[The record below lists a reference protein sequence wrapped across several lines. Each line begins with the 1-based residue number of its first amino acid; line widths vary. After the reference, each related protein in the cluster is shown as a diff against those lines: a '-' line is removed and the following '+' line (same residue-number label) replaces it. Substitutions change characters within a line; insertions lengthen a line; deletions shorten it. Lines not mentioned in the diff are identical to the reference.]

1 MISKAIVLIALIG
14 QIQEE
19 TNSDESVETV
29 IVTASK
35 KQQKQENISAAVS
48 VISKEK
54 LQEKSF
60 ALLPDLI
67 REEAGVYIQQ
77 TTPGQGIP
85 IIRGLKGSENLHLV
99 DGMRLNTAF
108 FRNAPNQYLALVDPF
123 VTEQIEVVRGPSSVL
138 YGGDAL
144 GGVVNIV
151 SHTPTFSGTEWQNQG
166 SFFVSYDTAD
176 EKSLSNVTFDSGNE
190 KLATTIGLSYQDV
203 GSRTTGG
210 GGVIPFTAY
219 TSKAL
224 NNKWIYKINDSKSI
238 KLNMQYLNQPSTP
251 RVDSLVAGFGQAEPD
266 SSLFLFS
273 PNERQFT
280 HLTLD
285 DLSPTMVY
293 DTASYNVAWQ
303 RIKDYREKVSYNSDA
318 TTFEQNQSSQIS
330 FQSAFTKKVNH
341 LDFVYGLDFYSDTIN
356 SAKQKLSE
364 GELTTQEPRFPDD
377 SNMRHWG
384 VFVDA
389 TRYFEH
395 QDVVFGLRYSDYS
408 IDLNSSSTSEDVLKL
423 DDLTWHLGWL
433 YHLDGKNRLFA
444 NLGRGFRPPNIFDLG
459 QVGDRPGNR
468 FNVINNDVK
477 PETVHTID
485 FGIKHFSTDWTVD
498 LAVFYSQYDDKI
510 ASVETGELTDFGQ
523 IIVQSQNLNDV
534 RLYGLESHFNYR
546 FGDDSEFDAVLNY
559 TWGEEKSEG
568 LKEPADRIP
577 PLNGY
582 LGYKKH
588 LSNKWTIN
596 PKIIFAD
603 TQNRLSSRDISDPRI
618 NPFGTGGFVTYNLY
632 STWKL
637 NSGANIRLGL
647 ENIFDK
653 KYREHASGLEAAG
666 RNYHASFNYLF

>member
-85 IIRGLKGSENLHLV
+85 IIRGLKGSENLHMV

-138 YGGDAL
+138 YGGGAL

-190 KLATTIGLSYQDV
+190 KLATTIGFSYQDV
-203 GSRTTGG
+203 GSRTIGG

-224 NNKWIYKINDSKSI
+224 NNKWIYKINDSKTI

-285 DLSPTMVY
+285 DLSPTVVY

-303 RIKDYREKVSYNSDA
+303 RIKDYREKVSYGSTS
-318 TTFEQNQSSQIS
+318 TTYEQNQSSQIS

-395 QDVVFGLRYSDYS
+395 QDIVFGLRYSDYS

-468 FNVINNDVK
+468 FNVINYDVK

-510 ASVETGELTDFGQ
+510 ASVETGEPTNSGQ

-559 TWGEEKSEG
+559 TWGEEKSE
-568 LKEPADRIP
+568 LLTEPADRIP

-582 LGYKKH
+582 IGYKKH
-588 LSNKWTIN
+588 LSNRWTIN

>member
-19 TNSDESVETV
+19 TNGDESVETV

-67 REEAGVYIQQ
+67 REEAGIYIQQ

-85 IIRGLKGSENLHLV
+85 IIRGLKGSENLHMV

-190 KLATTIGLSYQDV
+190 KLATTIGFSYQDV
-203 GSRTTGG
+203 GSRTIGG

-224 NNKWIYKINDSKSI
+224 NNKWIYKINDSKTI

-285 DLSPTMVY
+285 DLSPTVVY

-303 RIKDYREKVSYNSDA
+303 RIKDYREKVSYGSTS
-318 TTFEQNQSSQIS
+318 TTYEQNQSSQIS

-395 QDVVFGLRYSDYS
+395 QDIVFGLRYSDYS

-468 FNVINNDVK
+468 FNVINYDVK

-510 ASVETGELTDFGQ
+510 ASVETGEPTNSGQ

-559 TWGEEKSEG
+559 TWGEEKSE
-568 LKEPADRIP
+568 LLTEPADRIP

-582 LGYKKH
+582 IGYKKH
-588 LSNKWTIN
+588 LSNRWTIN

>member
-1 MISKAIVLIALIG
+1 M
-14 QIQEE
+14 
-19 TNSDESVETV
+19 
-29 IVTASK
+29 
-35 KQQKQENISAAVS
+35 
-48 VISKEK
+48 
-54 LQEKSF
+54 
-60 ALLPDLI
+60 
-67 REEAGVYIQQ
+67 
-77 TTPGQGIP
+77 
-85 IIRGLKGSENLHLV
+85 
-99 DGMRLNTAF
+99 
-108 FRNAPNQYLALVDPF
+108 
-123 VTEQIEVVRGPSSVL
+123 
-138 YGGDAL
+138 
-144 GGVVNIV
+144 
-151 SHTPTFSGTEWQNQG
+151 
-166 SFFVSYDTAD
+166 
-176 EKSLSNVTFDSGNE
+176 
-190 KLATTIGLSYQDV
+190 
-203 GSRTTGG
+203 
-210 GGVIPFTAY
+210 
-219 TSKAL
+219 
-224 NNKWIYKINDSKSI
+224 
-238 KLNMQYLNQPSTP
+238 
-251 RVDSLVAGFGQAEPD
+251 
-266 SSLFLFS
+266 
-273 PNERQFT
+273 
-280 HLTLD
+280 
-285 DLSPTMVY
+285 
-293 DTASYNVAWQ
+293 
-303 RIKDYREKVSYNSDA
+303 
-318 TTFEQNQSSQIS
+318 
-330 FQSAFTKKVNH
+330 
-341 LDFVYGLDFYSDTIN
+341 DFVYGLDFYSDTIN

-510 ASVETGELTDFGQ
+510 ASVETGEPTNSGQ

-559 TWGEEKSEG
+559 TWGEEKSE
-568 LKEPADRIP
+568 LLTEPADRIP

-582 LGYKKH
+582 IGYKKH
-588 LSNKWTIN
+588 LSNRWTIN

>member
-19 TNSDESVETV
+19 TNGDESVETV

-67 REEAGVYIQQ
+67 REEAGIYIQQ

-85 IIRGLKGSENLHLV
+85 IIRGLKGSENLHMV

-138 YGGDAL
+138 YGGGAL

-190 KLATTIGLSYQDV
+190 KLATTIGFSYQDV
-203 GSRTTGG
+203 GSRTIGG

-224 NNKWIYKINDSKSI
+224 NNKWIYKINDSKTI

-285 DLSPTMVY
+285 DLSPTVVY

-303 RIKDYREKVSYNSDA
+303 RIKDYREKVSYGSTS
-318 TTFEQNQSSQIS
+318 TTYEQNQSSQIS

-395 QDVVFGLRYSDYS
+395 QDIVFGLRYSDYS

-510 ASVETGELTDFGQ
+510 ASVETGEPTNSGQ

-559 TWGEEKSEG
+559 TWGEEKSE
-568 LKEPADRIP
+568 LLTEPADRIP

-582 LGYKKH
+582 IGYKKH
-588 LSNKWTIN
+588 LSNRWTIN

>member
-1 MISKAIVLIALIG
+1 M
-14 QIQEE
+14 
-19 TNSDESVETV
+19 
-29 IVTASK
+29 
-35 KQQKQENISAAVS
+35 
-48 VISKEK
+48 
-54 LQEKSF
+54 
-60 ALLPDLI
+60 
-67 REEAGVYIQQ
+67 
-77 TTPGQGIP
+77 
-85 IIRGLKGSENLHLV
+85 
-99 DGMRLNTAF
+99 
-108 FRNAPNQYLALVDPF
+108 
-123 VTEQIEVVRGPSSVL
+123 
-138 YGGDAL
+138 
-144 GGVVNIV
+144 NIV

-224 NNKWIYKINDSKSI
+224 NNKWIYKINDSKTI

-285 DLSPTMVY
+285 DLSPTNVY
-293 DTASYNVAWQ
+293 DTASYNIAWQ
-303 RIKDYREKVSYNSDA
+303 RIKDYREKVSYGSDA
-318 TTFEQNQSSQIS
+318 TTYEQNQSSQIS
-330 FQSAFTKKVNH
+330 FQSAFTKKVIH

-395 QDVVFGLRYSDYS
+395 QDIVFGLRYSDYS

-510 ASVETGELTDFGQ
+510 ASVETGEPTNSGQ

-534 RLYGLESHFNYR
+534 RLYGLESHLNYR
-546 FGDDSEFDAVLNY
+546 FADDSELDAVLNY
-559 TWGEEKSEG
+559 TWGEEKSE
-568 LKEPADRIP
+568 LLTEPADRIP

-582 LGYKKH
+582 IGYKKH
-588 LSNKWTIN
+588 LSNRWTIN

>member
-19 TNSDESVETV
+19 TNGDESVETV

-67 REEAGVYIQQ
+67 REEAGIYIQQ

-85 IIRGLKGSENLHLV
+85 IIRGLKGSENLHMV

-138 YGGDAL
+138 YGGGAL

-190 KLATTIGLSYQDV
+190 KLATTIGFSYQDV
-203 GSRTTGG
+203 GSRTIGG

-224 NNKWIYKINDSKSI
+224 NNKWIYKINDSKTI

-285 DLSPTMVY
+285 DLSPTVVY

-303 RIKDYREKVSYNSDA
+303 RIKDYREKVSYGSTS
-318 TTFEQNQSSQIS
+318 TTYEQNQSSQIS

-395 QDVVFGLRYSDYS
+395 QDIVFGLRYSDYS

-468 FNVINNDVK
+468 FNVINYDVK

-510 ASVETGELTDFGQ
+510 ASVETGEPTNSGQ

-559 TWGEEKSEG
+559 TWGEEKSE
-568 LKEPADRIP
+568 LLTEPADRIP

-582 LGYKKH
+582 IGYKKH

-603 TQNRLSSRDISDPRI
+603 TQNRLSGRDISDPRI